1 MASLGNSL
9 FPGSLQVRS
18 IRRGHES
25 SSVLRRIRFRLY
37 RPRIVLASASRGS
50 TNEDREGQSW
60 SIINKLPETFAG
72 WSGLESEGGGN
83 SQEKGGRGGMLGAGL
98 AGLFLFGGLT
108 FATLSLRSKNSRN
121 TFGVNKQMKPLTTE
135 QEVLL
140 TSDDQSSEIV
150 QDGNETSAISSDK
163 ETRINDHN
171 PDSVTGINKDPFPP
185 LENSDITEDKHD
197 IINQLVVPSAEILD
211 LNDDGIG
218 SVDRFNQASGG
229 DDLHI
234 ETVVDDISV
243 PADSNPFLPEF
254 YANNATDLTPNDLNT
269 MESQS
274 IVFSGSSGST
284 VSHNENLQITNDF
297 DSLSFNT
304 FSTDYAIE
312 QGNPSLEDIVKSN
325 DPLDILSEYEGS
337 PGEPLSLSG
346 TIQESSNSIDT
357 EFSPDGVIE
366 NVDFVSKGDDFLD
379 NGLLQLSPEGVTSG
393 RVEYSSINTV
403 SSGVGS
409 SSDLGQNE
417 ALVFPADS
425 INIEEGFKLEE
436 ATSITY
442 SVPVYANHT
451 ENEPN
456 ISIYNR
462 SNKDSTFESILPQKS
477 FLFTGVPAPSLVS
490 SALQVPLGKVLVPA
504 VVDQVQS
511 QAFAALQV
519 LKVIEASVQP
529 GDLCTRREYA
539 RWLVFASS
547 ALSRNT
553 TSKLYPAMYIE
564 NVTELAFDDITPE
577 DPDFSCIQGLAEA
590 GIIFSK
596 LSLSDTSGSSTQ
608 SQEPLLFSPESL
620 LSRQDLVSWK
630 MALERKQLPELL
642 YQTSGFIDI
651 EKIDSGAWPALLAD
665 LSSGEQGIISLAF
678 GYTRLFQPNKPVTK
692 AQAAIALATGEAAE
706 IVGEELARIEAESL
720 AETAVNAHTALV
732 AQVEKDLNA
741 SFEQELAKEREKIN
755 ALEKL
760 AEEAR
765 LKLERIRT
773 EREEE
778 NNAILRGQA
787 AVKSEM
793 EVLSRLRCEVQEQL
807 QELMTNKVEIS
818 FERERI
824 TKLQK
829 ETESENQVVVQLQ
842 YELEVERKALS
853 MARTWAEEE
862 AKRAR
867 ELARA
872 LEEARERWIKH
883 GIKVVVDEDL
893 QEDATTGITWA
904 TAGKQSP
911 VDETISRGENLVEK
925 LNAMAA
931 EIKLKS
937 SIVIKNIIHTIVALI
952 SALKRKASESSK
964 HLAELQG
971 KIVLKA
977 GRSLEIF
984 KESASVTS
992 SNIAER
998 ARRVLDD
1005 CKESVEKISPKF
1017 KA

>member
-1 MASLGNSL
+1 MASLGSSS

-18 IRRGHES
+18 ICRGHES
-25 SSVLRRIRFRLY
+25 SSVLLRIRYRLS
-37 RPRIVLASASRGS
+37 RRRIVLASASRGS

-60 SIINKLPETFAG
+60 SISNRLPETFAG

-98 AGLFLFGGLT
+98 AGLLLFGGLT

-140 TSDDQSSEIV
+140 TSDDQSTEIV
-150 QDGNETSAISSDK
+150 QEGNETSAISSDK
-163 ETRINDHN
+163 ETRINDPN
-171 PDSVTGINKDPFPP
+171 PDSVT
-185 LENSDITEDKHD
+185 
-197 IINQLVVPSAEILD
+197 AEILD
-211 LNDDGIG
+211 LTDDGIG
-218 SVDRFNQASGG
+218 SVDRFNQASAG

-234 ETVVDDISV
+234 ETDVDDVSV
-243 PADSNPFLPEF
+243 PSDSNPFLPEF
-254 YANNATDLTPNDLNT
+254 YANNATDLNPNDLNT

-284 VSHNENLQITNDF
+284 VSHNENLQITNNF
-297 DSLSFNT
+297 DSLSLNT

-312 QGNPSLEDIVKSN
+312 QGNPSLEEIVKSN

-337 PGEPLSLSG
+337 PSEPLSG

-357 EFSPDGVIE
+357 QSSPDGVIE

-379 NGLLQLSPEGVTSG
+379 GGLLQFSPEGVTSAQ
-393 RVEYSSINTV
+393 VEYSSINTV

-417 ALVFPADS
+417 ALVFPSDS
-425 INIEEGFKLEE
+425 INIEEQYKLEE
-436 ATSITY
+436 ATSIAY

-462 SNKDSTFESILPQKS
+462 SSKDSTFESILPQKS

-539 RWLVFASS
+539 RWLVSASS

-553 TSKLYPAMYIE
+553 TSKLYPAMFIE

-608 SQEPLLFSPESL
+608 SQEPLFFSPESL

-630 MALERKQLPELL
+630 MALERKQLPEVDKNLL

-824 TKLQK
+824 SKLQK

-853 MARTWAEEE
+853 LARTWAEEE

-904 TAGKQSP
+904 TAGKQPP

-925 LNAMAA
+925 LKAMAA

-952 SALKRKASESSK
+952 SALKRQASESSK
-964 HLAELQG
+964 QVAELQG

-992 SNIAER
+992 ANIGER